1 MTDFSPAYDHVV
13 IVLREVEDADIATFH
28 EHWTDDVALRM
39 AAFTP
44 DEVHDRAAF
53 EARWA
58 RQRADPSVLV
68 RTIEHDREVVGSIGS
83 WDAGGGARE
92 VTYWIG
98 RRHWGQGI
106 ASQALRM
113 FLELERTRPLHAAA
127 AADNTGSLRVLERCG
142 FRATGRGRGW
152 SNARSTDVDE
162 IELVLD
168 S

>member
-1 MTDFSPAYDHVV
+1 M
-13 IVLREVEDADIATFH
+13 VLRQVEDADIATFH

-44 DEVHDRAAF
+44 AEVHDRAAF
-53 EARWA
+53 EARWT
-58 RQRADPSVLV
+58 RQRADPSLLV
-68 RTIEHDREVVGSIGS
+68 RTIERDGEVVGSIGS
-83 WDAGGGARE
+83 WGAEDGRQ

-106 ASQALRM
+106 ASEALRM

-142 FRATGRGRGW
+142 FRVTGSGRGW
-152 SNARSTDVDE
+152 SNARATEVDE
-162 IELVLD
+162 VELMLD